1 MSSGWDEGA
10 ERFADAWEQTDTG
23 RRSSSASARR
33 AASGNGRAP
42 HPDDPTMRTP
52 ALDPELRREL
62 DLAAALREA
71 SRSVSGPSADESAR
85 MRASLM
91 AAIGG
96 APADLDDEESREGR
110 LLGGTGSAGS
120 RGAGR
125 AGSTSRAGRTRSR
138 PATETSTAAGPG
150 RGARRRTRS
159 GRILSNVVTGACAV
173 LLLGALTVVLSRGAL
188 PGEMLYGVKRSSE
201 SVEMGL
207 TGGQEA
213 KGRKHLDFAALRLS
227 EVGQLVERGSTTA
240 AGSGPVAAGLDPADA
255 ALVSENLRDFNE
267 QAQAGSR
274 LMLPLTG
281 QPGGPTRGELAQ
293 WAQERSTQLDTLS
306 PSLSG
311 DDRVAASSSKQLLT
325 RLSSRFTDLDKRRSC
340 PEVSTG
346 SDELG
351 PLPSS
356 ARCAGLDEPRTDRVP
371 ASRTTTSPTTTTTRE
386 STSTDEDETSSTE
399 RSTTSSSTTTSEP
412 DTTTSERRTPDPV
425 QVPLPVP
432 LMPKVDVPPIIP
444 GLPGL
449 SLG

>member
-33 AASGNGRAP
+33 AASGNGRPP

-52 ALDPELRREL
+52 ALDPELRFEL

-71 SRSVSGPSADESAR
+71 SRSVSGPSTDESAR

-96 APADLDDEESREGR
+96 APADLDEDAHPGR
-110 LLGGTGSAGS
+110 LLGGAGSAGS

-159 GRILSNVVTGACAV
+159 GRILSNAVSGACAV

-227 EVGQLVERGSTTA
+227 EVSQLVERGSATA
-240 AGSGPVAAGLDPADA
+240 AGTGPVAAGLDPADA
-255 ALVSENLRDFNE
+255 ALVTENLRDFNE
-267 QAQAGSR
+267 QARAGSR

-281 QPGGPTRGELAQ
+281 QPGGPTKGELSR
-293 WAQERSTQLDTLS
+293 WAQERSTQLDSLS
-306 PSLSG
+306 PSLTG

-325 RLSSRFTDLDKRRSC
+325 RLSSRFTDLDERRSC
-340 PEVSTG
+340 PELSTG

-356 ARCAGLDEPRTDRVP
+356 ARCAGVDEPRTERAP
-371 ASRTTTSPTTTTTRE
+371 ASRTTTSTTSTTTRE
-386 STSTDEDETSSTE
+386 STSTEDETSSTE
-399 RSTTSSSTTTSEP
+399 SSTKSSSTTTSEP
-412 DTTTSERRTPDPV
+412 GTTTSERQTPDPV